1 MKFLLIYCSM
11 QEQNVLHV
19 EKIVAQQSYSKI
31 ENYAYLMLVALE
43 CCFSHYALVF
53 FALFV
58 VAHAP
63 DVAVVFSPL
72 VVLLFFP
79 RVVAEISLLVV
90 VVELSFL
97 NLQILCFVHYCVHDS
112 HGYYLYCCL
121 LPDCAPQF

>member
-1 MKFLLIYCSM
+1 MIYSYIIFCYVQSCFRFLRVVKFLLIYCSM

-19 EKIVAQQSYSKI
+19 EKIVALQLYSKI

-72 VVLLFFP
+72 VVFLFFLH
-79 RVVAEISLLVV
+79 VVAEISLPVVVV
-90 VVELSFL
+90 VVELCFL
-97 NLQILCFVHYCVHDS
+97 NLQILCFV
-112 HGYYLYCCL
+112 
-121 LPDCAPQF
+121 